1 MRKGRRLDF
10 ILHMEEVKKTVLT
23 KKKMIFGL
31 FQNNHNRTEQEGLGG
46 EKTSSRVHQR
56 NGRQRHQQNPGARL
70 KADCKLVSCYGE
82 NVGELPIPTHAGT
95 LLVGDRVFSWGLGHE
110 NGALTTLRKRL

>member
-10 ILHMEEVKKTVLT
+10 ILHMEEVNKTVLT

-46 EKTSSRVHQR
+46 ERLAVGCIRETADRGISRTQGPSE
-56 NGRQRHQQNPGARL
+56 GRL
-70 KADCKLVSCYGE
+70 
-82 NVGELPIPTHAGT
+82 
-95 LLVGDRVFSWGLGHE
+95 
-110 NGALTTLRKRL
+110 